1 MTVRLF
7 VRHAVADFEAWRKG
21 YDANVDLRVRHGVKA
36 DGVHPSV
43 DDPNDVTIFH
53 DFETEEEARAM
64 LGSPELKGGW
74 PRHRTYR
81 AVPVA
86 GPARAHGGG
95 QPFRHVDQ

>member
-64 LGSPELKGGW
+64 LGSPELKDAMDKVGVTSTPIAW
-74 PRHRTYR
+74 LTH
-81 AVPVA
+81 VA
-86 GPARAHGGG
+86 
-95 QPFRHVDQ
+95 